1 MLCDPEAK
9 KLIMT
14 LKKTLVTSKLPAI
27 TCYEDAKPGL
37 QTHGV
42 IIRVKDYGCL
52 VKFYNDVQGLVPKHE
67 LSAQHI
73 PDPERVFYTGQVP
86 VPAQAFPS

>member
-1 MLCDPEAK
+1 
-9 KLIMT
+9 MT

-27 TCYEDAKPGL
+27 TCYEAATPGL

-42 IIRVKDYGCL
+42 ILRVKDYGCI

-73 PDPERVFYTGQVP
+73 PDPEKVFYAGQVTLP
-86 VPAQAFPS
+86 CTGLLPLVALCT